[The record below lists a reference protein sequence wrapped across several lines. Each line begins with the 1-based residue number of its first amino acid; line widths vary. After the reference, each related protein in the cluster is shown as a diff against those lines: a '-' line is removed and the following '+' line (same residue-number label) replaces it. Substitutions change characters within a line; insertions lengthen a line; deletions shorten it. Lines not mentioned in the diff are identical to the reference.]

1 MADTFTAN
9 EAFEAYE
16 AWYEKC
22 LESGIEP
29 EAIVERMGE
38 MKLLVNQDQID
49 LYEKVAEDWI
59 QSSFSAV

>member
-16 AWYEKC
+16 EWYEKC

-49 LYEKVAEDWI
+49 LYEKVAED
-59 QSSFSAV
+59 

>member
-22 LESGIEP
+22 RESGIEP

-49 LYEKVAEDWI
+49 LYEKVAED
-59 QSSFSAV
+59 

>member
-1 MADTFTAN
+1 MTDTFTAN

-49 LYEKVAEDWI
+49 LYEKVAEG
-59 QSSFSAV
+59 